1 MHIRTTNSRPPQL
14 NSLAKLVLTGF
25 ALLCACATSASAAIG
40 WRDFQFGGFAS
51 QGYLNSSANDYL
63 GDTKDGTFDFR
74 EYAANASW
82 SAGKFRVG
90 AQVFGQKLGAYGND
104 KVKLDW
110 ASVDYQ
116 AKQWFG
122 VRAGRVKMPRGLYNE
137 SLDLDSV
144 RPFVLLPQSVYDNRL
159 RDFNAS
165 FDGAM
170 TYGNI
175 ELRRFGS
182 VDYRAFYGRMPIELK
197 SGATDYFNNNL
208 TALNLA
214 FKMDHVRGGTVF
226 WNTPVAGL
234 RTGYSYSAFGDLTS
248 ERQLGTTYIY
258 TKSARTYERQLV
270 SAEYTTGDWTFA
282 TEGGTEHALYD
293 VALRAIATGA
303 TTPINVTFRSQYFY
317 VSAARRI
324 NKWLELGSYFSSSR
338 DKQTSLLGSATVY
351 PILRQRDY
359 AVSARVDL
367 TEHLIFKLE
376 EHFFDGAGKIFDT
389 PTHPQPVAARAR
401 YWNMMT
407 AKITYTF

>member
-1 MHIRTTNSRPPQL
+1 MYHHR
-14 NSLAKLVLTGF
+14 SLRSLVMASLPKLVIA
-25 ALLCACATSASAAIG
+25 ALAVSSVTASDLSWKNI
-40 WRDFQFGGFAS
+40 QFGGFAS
-51 QGYLNSSANDYL
+51 QGYLYSTGNDYL
-63 GDTKDGTFDFR
+63 GDTSDGTFDFR
-74 EYAANASW
+74 EYAVNSSW
-82 SAGKFRVG
+82 SSGKFRIG
-90 AQVFGQKLGAYGND
+90 AQLFGQKLGVYGND

-137 SLDLDSV
+137 SLDIDSV

-175 ELRRFGS
+175 ELSRYGS
-182 VDYRAFYGRMPIELK
+182 LDYRAFYGRMPIELK

-208 TALNLA
+208 KATNLA
-214 FKMDHVRGGTVF
+214 FKMSSVRGGTVF

-234 RTGYSYSAFGDLTS
+234 RTGYSYSAFDKLTS
-248 ERQLGTTYIY
+248 ERLIGTTSEY
-258 TKSARTYERQLV
+258 TKSAKTYERQLV
-270 SAEYTTGDWTFA
+270 SAEYTTGNWTFA

-293 VALRAIATGA
+293 VSLRSLTTGVL
-303 TTPINVTFRSQYFY
+303 TPIAVTFRSQYFY
-317 VSAARRI
+317 VSGARRM
-324 NKWLELGSYFSSSR
+324 NKWLELGTYFSSSR
-338 DKQTSLLGSATVY
+338 DKQTSLFGSATVY

-359 AVSARVDL
+359 AFSARFDL
-367 TEHLIFKLE
+367 SEHLLFKVE
-376 EHFFDGAGKIFDT
+376 DHYMDGAGKIFDT
-389 PTHPQPVAARAR
+389 PTKSQPVATRDR
-401 YWNMMT
+401 YWNMVT

>member
-1 MHIRTTNSRPPQL
+1 MSIYTTSSSPL
-14 NSLAKLVLTGF
+14 LFNSLPKF
-25 ALLCACATSASAAIG
+25 ALACLAALGASAAFATDLTWKNI
-40 WRDFQFGGFAS
+40 QFGGFAS

-63 GDTKDGTFDFR
+63 GETKDGTFDFR

-82 SAGKFRVG
+82 STGKFRVG
-90 AQVFGQKLGAYGND
+90 AQVFGQKLGDYGND
-104 KVKLDW
+104 KIKLDW

-122 VRAGRVKMPRGLYNE
+122 LRAGRVKMPRGLYNE
-137 SLDLDSV
+137 ALDLDSV

-165 FDGAM
+165 FDGGMA
-170 TYGNI
+170 YGNV

-182 VDYRAFYGRMPIELK
+182 LDYRAFYGRMPIQLK

-208 TALNLA
+208 KATNLA
-214 FKMDHVRGGTVF
+214 FKMSSVRGGTVF

-234 RTGYSYSAFGDLTS
+234 RTGYSYSAFDKLTS
-248 ERQLGTTYIY
+248 ERLLTATTEY
-258 TKSARTYERQLV
+258 TKTAKTYERQLV
-270 SAEYTTGDWTFA
+270 SAEYTKGDWTFA

-293 VALRAIATGA
+293 VSLRSLTTGA
-303 TTPINVTFRSQYFY
+303 ITPIAVTFRSQYFY

-338 DKQTSLLGSATVY
+338 DKQTSLFGSTTVY

-359 AVSARVDL
+359 AISARFDL

-376 EHFFDGAGKIFDT
+376 GHYMDGAGKIFDT
-389 PTHPQPVAARAR
+389 PTRPQPVAGRDK
-401 YWNMMT
+401 YWNMVA
-407 AKITYTF
+407 AKIT